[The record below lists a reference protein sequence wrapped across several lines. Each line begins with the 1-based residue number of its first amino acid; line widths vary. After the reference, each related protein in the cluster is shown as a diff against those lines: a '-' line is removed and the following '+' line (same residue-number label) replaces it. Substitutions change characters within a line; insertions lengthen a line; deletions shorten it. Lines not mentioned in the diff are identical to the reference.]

1 MNSRGVTLV
10 ELIIYIVIAAI
21 VVALMAVPF
30 RKMVKS
36 TKTEKQESSLQ
47 TSSRDALAVMSREI
61 RNTGFK
67 RYIVGTTGV
76 FDPSIIPNTF
86 VDDDDSSSFILKQ
99 GIRSDTLTI
108 YKATLDAFGYSTGG
122 VDTVMYYL
130 KDSSLIRDANDPD
143 ANMETTELANDVHAL
158 QFRLGRLSANTLLF
172 KQDPIV
178 TSSWTYDGVVST
190 TESSGS
196 GMKVSYNGTGLGT
209 VQTDNSFTISGASR
223 IRIIFQLSNN
233 SGVESNIDS
242 LKWSILNSS
251 GNEVAYEYFKPGI
264 TSGNMILTCK
274 TQVSGAGIRFSAK
287 CKGAASLTLRLIE
300 VRTAD
305 IGAIAWSDELDDKEK
320 KNVKALRIYILQRSS
335 SKAESYA
342 SDTISVA
349 NILVNRSTDFAW
361 RLLSE
366 TVEIPNNGLF

>member
-1 MNSRGVTLV
+1 MNSRGVSLV
-10 ELIIYIVIAAI
+10 ELIIYMVIAAI
-21 VVALMAVPF
+21 VVALLAVPF
-30 RKMVKS
+30 RKMVS
-36 TKTEKQESSLQ
+36 SNKTEKQESSLQ

-67 RYIVGTTGV
+67 RYIFNSTGAFISSV
-76 FDPSIIPNTF
+76 IPKTYL
-86 VDDDDSSSFILKQ
+86 DDSSSFILKQ
-99 GIRSDTLTI
+99 GNPSDTLTI
-108 YKATLDAFGYSTGG
+108 YKAALDGSGYSI
-122 VDTVMYYL
+122 VDSVDSVKYYL
-130 KDSSLIRDANDPD
+130 DNNFKLIRDAN
-143 ANMETTELANDVHAL
+143 MEPTELANDVYAL
-158 QFRLGRLSANTLLF
+158 QFTLGRLSANTLLF

-178 TSSWTYDGVVST
+178 TSNWTYGGVVST

-196 GMKVSYNGTGLGT
+196 GMKVSYSGAGTGT
-209 VQTDNSFTISGASR
+209 VKTNNSFTISGASR

-264 TSGNMILTCK
+264 TSGNMIVTCK
-274 TQVSGAGIRFSAK
+274 TQVSGAVVRFSAK
-287 CKGAASLTLRLIE
+287 CKGAASLTLQKIE

-305 IGAIAWSDELDDKEK
+305 IGEIAWSDIVADDEK
-320 KNVKALRIYILQRSS
+320 KYVKALRIYMLQRSS

-349 NILVNRSTDFAW
+349 NILVNRSTDFTW